1 MFSKHVTKDLSAYC
15 HGALP
20 PEQMRQVAEHLIG
33 CNRCRQEFE
42 EVKLGVKLAE
52 QLPAVSAPD
61 TLWGELEVLL
71 DARPVNQN
79 PVSKRRW
86 SNVMRP
92 QLVALAAVVLLTF
105 SLGAFWLYTREG
117 RAWDVVPVTPVSKLT
132 FSESG
137 PVPGDALSD
146 FRKM

>member
-52 QLPAVSAPD
+52 QLPAVSAPL
-61 TLWGELEVLL
+61 TYS
-71 DARPVNQN
+71 AMACSSR
-79 PVSKRRW
+79 VSRTSRGAKATTAPPAKA
-86 SNVMRP
+86 SLVM
-92 QLVALAAVVLLTF
+92 
-105 SLGAFWLYTREG
+105 
-117 RAWDVVPVTPVSKLT
+117 
-132 FSESG
+132 
-137 PVPGDALSD
+137 
-146 FRKM
+146 